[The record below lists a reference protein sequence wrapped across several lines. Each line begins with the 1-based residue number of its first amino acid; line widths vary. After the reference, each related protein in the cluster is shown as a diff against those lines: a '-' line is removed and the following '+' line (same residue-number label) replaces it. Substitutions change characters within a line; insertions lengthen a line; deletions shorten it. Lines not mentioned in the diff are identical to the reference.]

1 MGFFDFLKG
10 KKKDKAEDLAT
21 GQVKRPSR
29 RIIAPEGK
37 STGTGSAT
45 KPAAAPVKPATQRVT
60 NTTSAPAKPG
70 TSTVASAGKPAQSG
84 PRPVLPPPSPS
95 GKPSGPKPTAGA
107 KPTSGPMK
115 ASPKSDDGGLMIGA
129 SKPSGPSPVI
139 GGTTTRAKGKDPIS
153 APKPLEFA
161 GDLASGSRGGP
172 ARTGEQALI
181 DFLINKARLLD
192 AAQADKVRDKAEGDG
207 IAIDAAAVQ
216 LGFLTEDKLV
226 TALTQECWVP
236 HLKVDKYE
244 IRKKALDTISRED
257 AEHYGVFPVDKLGS
271 LLTLAMVNPL
281 DTETIRVLESKTGL
295 DIKKV
300 VATRAEITQ
309 GIEKYYSGQV
319 QAKEGSLGF
328 VQDVEAKSV
337 TQMISN
343 VQGAAKTPTSVP
355 PPKPK
360 PAPAPA
366 HVDVDNIVP
375 EIEDID
381 ELLSSDEVIAPAI
394 IEPVSIKADEPAVI
408 GFDEL
413 EPIAPGGAAQDK
425 TVESERIGIDELDEI
440 AISGPPAKTP
450 AAAKQNDGLIDLDV
464 DISLPE
470 PELFKTPSAGSTI
483 KTPLPAHEAVP
494 QTGALERNPVKTPAP
509 VVAPVAKAPV
519 APAAKAPIAPAAKA
533 PVAPIAPAAAPVAPA
548 KSAKRDSPSKRHSRT
563 ADMINLIPVMEEEFQ
578 HAITHGRSHLFE
590 KWVGLQTRN
599 RIINGIAIEDDVA
612 EVMSSL
618 FANGR
623 RI

>member
-10 KKKDKAEDLAT
+10 KKKDKPEEP
-21 GQVKRPSR
+21 GSGPVKRPSR

-37 STGTGSAT
+37 PTGTIAA
-45 KPAAAPVKPATQRVT
+45 KPAVAPTKPATQRVT
-60 NTTSAPAKPG
+60 AKPG
-70 TSTVASAGKPAQSG
+70 APTAAPNAVKSAPSG
-84 PRPVLPPPSPS
+84 PRPVLPPQSPAN
-95 GKPSGPKPTAGA
+95 KPSGPKPIVG
-107 KPTSGPMK
+107 KPGSGPMK
-115 ASPKSDDGGLMIGA
+115 TGAAKPDDGLMIGGGA
-129 SKPSGPSPVI
+129 TKSSGPVPTI
-139 GGTTTRAKGKDPIS
+139 AGGTTVRAKGRDPIT

-192 AAQADKVRDKAEGDG
+192 PGQAEQVRNTAANDG
-207 IAIDAAAVQ
+207 IAIDVAAVQ

-343 VQGAAKTPTSVP
+343 VTSAKPSAAMPP

-360 PAPAPA
+360 PAS
-366 HVDVDNIVP
+366 VQVESDNIVP

-413 EPIAPGGAAQDK
+413 EPIAPPAGK
-425 TVESERIGIDELDEI
+425 REKVVESERIGIDELDEI
-440 AISGPPAKTP
+440 AISGEKTKAPSAPARD
-450 AAAKQNDGLIDLDV
+450 DGLIDLDV
-464 DISLPE
+464 DITLPE
-470 PELFKTPSAGSTI
+470 PEPVLSRNSGSASM
-483 KTPLPAHEAVP
+483 KTPLPASDANPV
-494 QTGALERNPVKTPAP
+494 TGALERNPAKSPAIPP
-509 VVAPVAKAPV
+509 VAPMAKVPVAPVAKV
-519 APAAKAPIAPAAKA
+519 PIAPAA
-533 PVAPIAPAAAPVAPA
+533 PAAPV
-548 KSAKRDSPSKRHSRT
+548 KSAKRDSPSKRHNRSSD
-563 ADMINLIPVMEEEFQ
+563 AINLIPVMEEEFQ

-599 RIINGIAIEDDVA
+599 RIINGIAIEDEVA
-612 EVMSSL
+612 EVMASL

-623 RI
+623 RL

>member
-10 KKKDKAEDLAT
+10 KKKDDKADDLAT

-37 STGTGSAT
+37 STGTGSTA
-45 KPAAAPVKPATQRVT
+45 KAAPAPVKGPTQRIT
-60 NTTSAPAKPG
+60 NGAGAPPAKPG
-70 TSTVASAGKPAQSG
+70 TSTIAAPGKPVQSG
-84 PRPVLPPPSPS
+84 PRPVPAPTAPA

-115 ASPKSDDGGLMIGA
+115 ANPQKSDDGGLMIGA
-129 SKPSGPSPVI
+129 SKPSGPSPTV

-192 AAQADKVRDKAEGDG
+192 AAQADKVRDKAEADG
-207 IAIDAAAVQ
+207 VAIDAAAVQ

-337 TQMISN
+337 TQMISK
-343 VQGAAKTPTSVP
+343 VEGPRAPISVA
-355 PPKPK
+355 PPKPV
-360 PAPAPA
+360 PTPLPA
-366 HVDVDNIVP
+366 HVDGDNIVP

-394 IEPVSIKADEPAVI
+394 IEPVAIKADEPAVI
-408 GFDEL
+408 GFDEI
-413 EPIAPGGAAQDK
+413 ETIAPAAEANGSTKDK
-425 TVESERIGIDELDEI
+425 NVESERIGIDELDEI
-440 AISGPPAKTP
+440 AISGPPAKAPAKPAP
-450 AAAKQNDGLIDLDV
+450 AAAKKDDLIDLDI
-464 DISLPE
+464 DITLPE
-470 PELFKTPSAGSTI
+470 PELFTTPSAGSTI
-483 KTPLPAHEAVP
+483 KTPLPAHETVP
-494 QTGALERNPVKTPAP
+494 QTGALERNPVKAPPPVLAPA
-509 VVAPVAKAPV
+509 AMAPV
-519 APAAKAPIAPAAKA
+519 APAAKAPVAPPAKAPAA
-533 PVAPIAPAAAPVAPA
+533 PIAAAAAPVAPA
-548 KSAKRDSPSKRHSRT
+548 APALKLTPT
-563 ADMINLIPVMEEEFQ
+563 V
-578 HAITHGRSHLFE
+578 
-590 KWVGLQTRN
+590 
-599 RIINGIAIEDDVA
+599 VA
-612 EVMSSL
+612 PPQ
-618 FANGR
+618 
-623 RI
+623 